1 MPLEDITE
9 VATRRITRV
18 GAHSHIK
25 GLGLD
30 GLKAKF
36 IADGLV
42 GQIEA
47 REAAGIIVRMI
58 KEGKMAGRAVL
69 FAGPPGTGK
78 TAIAYAIAKELGKDV
93 PFVAISGSEI
103 YSSEMKKTEV
113 LMQAMRK
120 AIGVRLKEK
129 RHVYE
134 GEVVQLEIK
143 TRKHPYNPYQ
153 EIPDHVVIGL
163 ATKDDRR
170 VFRAGQTIAVHLIQQ
185 GVTIGDIIM
194 IDAETGKVTKI
205 GRSEEAAEKY
215 EIATWDE
222 KPIPRPSGPVEK
234 DKEFIYVLTLHDLD
248 QISAQQRGGGLFSLL
263 FGGPSSR
270 EIDSEIRRDVDEM
283 VKKRLEEGTAEII
296 PGVLFIDEV
305 HLLDVEAFSF
315 LNAAMESE
323 LAPIMIF
330 ATNRGITKVR
340 GTDIESPHGIPLD
353 LLDRLLIISTR
364 PYTREEVKKII
375 EIRAAEERVKLSQE
389 ALEKLT
395 EIGIEST
402 LRYAVQLLSP
412 SMEIAKSR
420 NRDVIQPEDVEEAKK
435 LFSDI
440 KRSVEELRRYEELML
455 R

>member
-9 VATRRITRV
+9 VAARRITRV

-129 RHVYE
+129 KHVYE

-185 GVTIGDIIM
+185 GVT
-194 IDAETGKVTKI
+194 
-205 GRSEEAAEKY
+205 
-215 EIATWDE
+215 
-222 KPIPRPSGPVEK
+222 
-234 DKEFIYVLTLHDLD
+234 
-248 QISAQQRGGGLFSLL
+248 
-263 FGGPSSR
+263 
-270 EIDSEIRRDVDEM
+270 
-283 VKKRLEEGTAEII
+283 
-296 PGVLFIDEV
+296 
-305 HLLDVEAFSF
+305 
-315 LNAAMESE
+315 
-323 LAPIMIF
+323 
-330 ATNRGITKVR
+330 
-340 GTDIESPHGIPLD
+340 
-353 LLDRLLIISTR
+353 
-364 PYTREEVKKII
+364 
-375 EIRAAEERVKLSQE
+375 
-389 ALEKLT
+389 
-395 EIGIEST
+395 
-402 LRYAVQLLSP
+402 
-412 SMEIAKSR
+412 
-420 NRDVIQPEDVEEAKK
+420 
-435 LFSDI
+435 
-440 KRSVEELRRYEELML
+440 
-455 R
+455 